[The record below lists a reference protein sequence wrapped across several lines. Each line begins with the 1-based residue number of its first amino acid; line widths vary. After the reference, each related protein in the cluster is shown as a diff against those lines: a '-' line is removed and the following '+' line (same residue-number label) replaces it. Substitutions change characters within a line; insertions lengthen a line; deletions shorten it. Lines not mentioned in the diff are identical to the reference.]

1 MKILFFESQ
10 DIKDSAHQNANKSI
24 NVATKPSSNAKI
36 KANKKAPKCDG
47 NKLKFYF
54 KSLLITFS
62 VTAVLSFLLI
72 SNIDKNINKKQNL
85 NDYVSVFKESDLY
98 EILFTENE

>member
-10 DIKDSAHQNANKSI
+10 DIKESTYQNTNKSI
-24 NVATKPSSNAKI
+24 NASSNAKL

-72 SNIDKNINKKQNL
+72 SNIDKNMNKKQNL